1 MSKARSSKLVS
12 ARNGRYGTF
21 VLALAFALTVSLG
34 AFASNASALSFNS
47 DSESSS
53 DSSATVE
60 ETEGE
65 VHLDGSTSTR
75 TTTNPENEST
85 TSSESEANLEGD
97 ATLSNEGGSGSTSA
111 DTSTRAEGET
121 DADSEANGS
130 GESSIDMSAAA
141 PADIEGEGGF
151 DLGLFLQSNVLTL
164 LAEPVELEEGDVEVK
179 TADSSEANFEN
190 DFTYYVV
197 RHDQEYESAI
207 YREPAR
213 LGGENVELSGSTV
226 GSFWLGVSGPGEDG
240 IQSEINHQG
249 TVTLYMET
257 EDGWKSLE
265 AQFDGEGE
273 LQSVN
278 GISPTE

>member
-1 MSKARSSKLVS
+1 MSKARSFKLVS

-34 AFASNASALSFNS
+34 AFASSASAFPLNFG
-47 DSESSS
+47 SESSN

-65 VHLDGSTSTR
+65 AHLDSSTST
-75 TTTNPENEST
+75 TTTTDSESEST
-85 TSSESEANLEGD
+85 TSSEANLEGD

-111 DTSTRAEGET
+111 NASTRAEGEA
-121 DADSEANGS
+121 DADSATNGS
-130 GESSIDMSAAA
+130 GESSIDMNAAA

-164 LAEPVELEEGDVEVK
+164 LAEPVELDEGDVEVK

-197 RHDQEYESAI
+197 HHDQEYESAI

-226 GSFWLGVSGPGEDG
+226 GSFWLGVSAPDENG

-249 TVTLYMET
+249 MVTLYMET

-278 GISPTE
+278 GVSLTE

>member
-1 MSKARSSKLVS
+1 MSKARSFKLVS

-34 AFASNASALSFNS
+34 AFASSASAFSFNFG
-47 DSESSS
+47 SE
-53 DSSATVE
+53 SSATVE

-65 VHLDGSTSTR
+65 ARADGSTST
-75 TTTNPENEST
+75 TTNPESEST
-85 TSSESEANLEGD
+85 TSSESEVSLDGD
-97 ATLSNEGGSGSTSA
+97 TTLSNEGSTDSTSA
-111 DTSTRAEGET
+111 NASTQAEGEA
-121 DADSEANGS
+121 DADSAANGS

-179 TADSSEANFEN
+179 TADSNEANFKN

-197 RHDQEYESAI
+197 HHDQEYESAI

-226 GSFWLGVSGPGEDG
+226 GSFWLGVSAPDENG

-249 TVTLYMET
+249 MVTLYMET

-278 GISPTE
+278 GVTLTE